1 MHKHYVNAVTIV
13 AFFIALLTVLSI
25 IAVHRTNVAH
35 ANQPAGIPCHTLS
48 CHAMN
53 PGHWL

>member
-1 MHKHYVNAVTIV
+1 MHKHYVNAVSIV